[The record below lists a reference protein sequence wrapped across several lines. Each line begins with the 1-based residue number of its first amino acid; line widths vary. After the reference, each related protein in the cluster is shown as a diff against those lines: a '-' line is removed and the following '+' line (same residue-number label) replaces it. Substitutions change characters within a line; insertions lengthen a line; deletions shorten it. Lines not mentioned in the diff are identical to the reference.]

1 MGTLWQDLRYAA
13 RTLAKRPW
21 FMAVVVLTLALG
33 IGANTAIF
41 SLIYGILLRPF
52 PYHQP
57 EQLARVEALNTKN
70 GRKGGVAVGDLDDM
84 RAQNHSFTDIAAY
97 MSLDAAMGINGPA
110 QLVHITWVTAPLFSV
125 LGVNPIIG
133 RAFLPEEDREGG
145 DTHKILLGHHIWKN
159 HFGSDPQIV
168 GKQVELRHER
178 YLIVGVMPPDFRF
191 PAKTDLW
198 APYESWRSQ
207 WGRARA
213 TERGPAF
220 GRSAIGRLKPGV
232 GVLQAQADLDSI
244 ASAIEQKYPDSNAA
258 IRTTLTPLRDAE
270 TGTIRPYLL
279 LLIGAVSFVLLIC
292 CVNVASLLLA
302 DGAARRREIGVRI
315 ALGAGRCRIIQQ
327 LLVESILLS
336 GLGGF
341 AGIGL
346 AFLGVRALLAMIPI
360 TFPFWMRI
368 DVNGPVLLFSL
379 AVSLGSGIISGL
391 VPALK
396 TIRVNLNEILKE
408 GAKGSADRSH
418 RRLHNSLVV
427 MEVAISLL
435 LLVGAGLMVRTFLR
449 LQNVEIGFEPRN
461 LLTFD
466 TVTYRE
472 GALEEKMTGLSRFF
486 GDATQKL
493 ETLPGVEAVGG
504 TQFLPFLYPTIDRTL
519 FTLTTDGRALE
530 NAPTHTFSVTP
541 GYFKAMG
548 IPLLQGR
555 TFSAED
561 SRTAPRVI
569 IVGERTAQL
578 LWPGQNPIGQRLQF
592 GTAGATNLPANTV
605 VGVVGNVRTRAT
617 DDGNTF
623 DLYRPHTQATVQSMS
638 LVIRTKTDIQGLTR
652 AIPGAIWS
660 VDRDAATTGIRRME
674 EVIGNS
680 LWQRRLSG
688 LLFGMFSA
696 LSLLLVA
703 VGIYSVMAYSVSQR
717 TREIG
722 IRMALG
728 AQTGAVL
735 RLVIGQGLKLVA
747 AGILIGVT
755 GAFALR
761 RAIAGLLYGVTATDP
776 LTFGGVALL
785 LTCVALLACWLPAR
799 RAAKTD
805 PMVALR
811 EE

>member
-1 MGTLWQDLRYAA
+1 VA
-13 RTLAKRPW
+13 LA
-21 FMAVVVLTLALG
+21 
-33 IGANTAIF
+33 
-41 SLIYGILLRPF
+41 
-52 PYHQP
+52 
-57 EQLARVEALNTKN
+57 
-70 GRKGGVAVGDLDDM
+70 DLDDM
-84 RAQNHSFTDIAAY
+84 RAQNHSFTDIGAY
-97 MSLDAAMGINGPA
+97 MSLDAALGINGPA
-110 QLVHITWVTAPLFSV
+110 QLVHITWVTANLFPM

-133 RAFLPEEDREGG
+133 RAFLSEEDREGG
-145 DTHKILLGHHIWKN
+145 DSRKILLGHHIWKN
-159 HFGSDPQIV
+159 HFGEDPQIV
-168 GKQVELRHER
+168 GRQVEYRHQR
-178 YLIVGVMPPDFRF
+178 YLIIGVMPPDFRF

-198 APYESWRSQ
+198 APIESWRAQ
-207 WGRARA
+207 WNRARSI
-213 TERGPAF
+213 ERGP
-220 GRSAIGRLKPGV
+220 GYSSALGRLKPGV
-232 GVLQAQADLDSI
+232 SAWQAQSDLDSI
-244 ASAIEQKYPDSNAA
+244 ASDLEQKYPGSNAA
-258 IRTTLTPLRDAE
+258 IRTKLTTLRDAE
-270 TGTIRPYLL
+270 TGNIRPYLL

-315 ALGAGRCRIIQQ
+315 ALGAGRRRIIQQ

-336 GLGGF
+336 GLGGL

-360 TFPFWMRI
+360 TLPFWMRI
-368 DVNGPVLLFSL
+368 DVNGAVLLFSL
-379 AVSLGSGIISGL
+379 AVSLGAGIISGL

-396 TIRVNLNEILKE
+396 TIRVNLNDILKE

-427 MEVAISLL
+427 VEVAISLL

-472 GALEEKMTGLSRFF
+472 GALEERMTALSRYFE
-486 GDATQKL
+486 DAAQKL

-504 TQFLPFLYPTIDRTL
+504 TQFLPFLYPSIDRTL
-519 FTLTTDGRALE
+519 FTLTTDGRAVE

-578 LWPGQNPIGQRLQF
+578 LWPGQNPIGRQLRF

-617 DDGNTF
+617 DEGNTF
-623 DLYRPHTQATVQSMS
+623 DLYRPHTQANVQSMS
-638 LVIRTKTDIQGLTR
+638 LVIRTKADLQGLART
-652 AIPGAIWS
+652 IPDAVWS
-660 VDRDAATTGIRRME
+660 VDRSAATTRVRRLE

-688 LLFGMFSA
+688 MLFGVFSA

-703 VGIYSVMAYSVSQR
+703 VGIYSVMAYAVSQR

-735 RLVIGQGLKLVA
+735 RLVIGQGLKLVM
-747 AGILIGVT
+747 AGILIGVI

-761 RAIAGLLYGVTATDP
+761 RAIAGLLYGVTANDP
-776 LTFGGVALL
+776 LTFVGVALL
-785 LTCVALLACWLPAR
+785 LACVALLACWLPAR